1 MDLSYADAGALA
13 LLINLVVE
21 DDFMISRMVQ
31 PLVKVPAGR
40 QLCGIASH
48 GAFASVQTMT

>member
-13 LLINLVVE
+13 LLIDLVVG
-21 DDFMISRMVQ
+21 DDLMINRMLQ